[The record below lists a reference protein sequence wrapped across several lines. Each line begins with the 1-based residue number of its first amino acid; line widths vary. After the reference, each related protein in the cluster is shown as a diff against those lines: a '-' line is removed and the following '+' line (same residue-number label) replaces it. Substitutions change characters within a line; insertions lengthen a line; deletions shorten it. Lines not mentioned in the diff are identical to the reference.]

1 MFVDSHHH
9 LWDLSRRDQPW
20 TAAPGF
26 GPIRRT
32 FGVADLARAVAG
44 TDVQRTVLV
53 QVLNSTAETRDLLAL
68 AATSDLIAGVVGWV
82 DLSDPEA
89 GGKVAGLVGVR
100 HQMQAE
106 PDPGEWLARP
116 AVQRGLAALA
126 RAGLPYDLMIR
137 PAQYDVAARTVAAHP
152 DLTFVLDHLG
162 KPPIAAGPLEPWA
175 TGIRALA
182 RHPNVYCKLS
192 GLVTVADHARW
203 TVADIRP
210 YTDVAIGAFGPDRV
224 MFGSD
229 WPVCLLAASYE
240 RVVTLVQELTAGLT
254 ATERDGIFGG
264 TATAVYGLAATGSAR
279 SGDTNFLRNR
289 YSY

>member
-1 MFVDSHHH
+1 VFVDSHHH
-9 LWDLSRRDQPW
+9 LWDLARRDQPW
-20 TAAPGF
+20 TASPGF
-26 GPIRRT
+26 APIRRT
-32 FGVADLARAVAG
+32 FGVADLALAVAG
-44 TDVQRTVLV
+44 TGVHRTVLV
-53 QVLNSTAETRDLLAL
+53 QVRNDAAETRDLLAL

-82 DLSDPEA
+82 DLSDPSVGEN
-89 GGKVAGLVGVR
+89 VAGLVGVR
-100 HQMQAE
+100 HQAQAE

-116 AVQRGLAALA
+116 AVWRGLRALA
-126 RAGLPYDLMIR
+126 AAGLPYDLMIR
-137 PAQYDVAARTVAAHP
+137 PAQYDVAARTAAAHP

-162 KPPIAAGPLEPWA
+162 KPPIAAGPLGPWA
-175 TGIRALA
+175 AGVRALA

-210 YTDVAIGAFGPDRV
+210 YAETAIEAFGPDRV

-240 RVVTLVQELTAGLT
+240 RVVTLVGELTAGLT
-254 ATERDGIFGG
+254 AAERGSIFGG
-264 TATAVYGLAATGSAR
+264 TATAVYGLGCAGSTR
-279 SGDTNFLRNR
+279 SGDTNFIRNR